1 MPPQTAPD
9 APEFPLTIEQLAA
22 ATGMTV
28 RNIRSHRARG
38 LLAPPEVRDR
48 VGYYGPDHV
57 ARLRMIKDLQA
68 DGLNL
73 KGIKLLLERT
83 GADSPQ
89 LARLKRAVT
98 APFETEEPEVYTVEE
113 LAERFGAVEPDVLA
127 KAEKAGALVFVGE
140 GRYEAPAPSLIE
152 AAEEVVGH
160 GVPLDHALTVLLKV
174 DRRCAEIADE
184 FVRLFLTDLWKPF
197 AAAGYPEERWEE
209 VAGSIDRLRPLS
221 SRAVLAVYQLTMSQ
235 AVEKAFGKEL
245 KRLTGS

>member
-1 MPPQTAPD
+1 MAAEQTSTSHD
-9 APEFPLTIEQLAA
+9 MTIEQLAA
-22 ATGMTV
+22 EAGTTV

-38 LLAPPEVRDR
+38 LLAPPAVRDR
-48 VGYYGPDHV
+48 VGYYGAEHL
-57 ARLRMIKDLQA
+57 ARLRIIKDLQA
-68 DGLNL
+68 EGLNL

-113 LAERFGAVEPDVLA
+113 LVERFGPVDPGVLA
-127 KAEKAGALVFVGE
+127 KAEKVGALVFVGE

-152 AAEEVVGH
+152 AAEEVVEL
-160 GVPLDHALTVLLKV
+160 GVPLEHALTVLVKV

-197 AAAGYPEERWEE
+197 AAEGYPDQDWER

-221 SRAVLAVYQLTMSQ
+221 SRAVLAVYQQRMSQ
-235 AVEKAFGKEL
+235 AVEAAFGKEL
-245 KRLTGS
+245 KRMTGG